1 MVSPLDIDSS
11 RPTIVAISTAP
22 GIGGIAVIR
31 LSGSDAIGIA
41 SKVWRGRHLADLK
54 GGTATFGRIVNDEG
68 EIIDEA
74 VATIFRAP
82 HSFTGEDTVEFSV
95 HGSGWIQQEVVN
107 LLCSNGAR
115 AANRGE
121 FTQRAFMNGKLD
133 LAQAESVGDLIAAS
147 SRSAHRLAM
156 TQLKGD
162 YSRRL
167 EELRGKLIEIASLLE
182 LELDFSEEDVEFADR
197 RQLRNLAEEILTEV
211 TRLADSFRHGKV
223 FKEGIPVV
231 IGGLPNA
238 GKSTLLNA
246 LAEDEK
252 AIVTDIPGT
261 TRDLIEERVEIDGI
275 LFRFIDTA
283 GLRHTDDTV
292 ERIGVE
298 RSRKAISEC
307 RILLW
312 LDDPTQSQ
320 TLQDKEFTDVATV
333 LPHDTAIIRLTTKS
347 DLQADSAPEAVNH
360 EINTNTAQVLK
371 NNEGEENTINRIKNL
386 VISAK
391 TGLGIKELQHEL
403 HRLATAGIDTKNE
416 IIVTNARHHES
427 LLAAADSLRRV
438 LDGLSTL
445 LSGDLIA
452 QDLRE
457 TLHHLSAIT
466 GQITTDNLL
475 QTIFSRFCI
484 GK

>member
-1 MVSPLDIDSS
+1 MTSEPLDIYSS
-11 RPTIVAISTAP
+11 GSSTIAAISTPP
-22 GIGGIAVIR
+22 GTGGIAVIR
-31 LSGSDAIGIA
+31 LSGPDALGIA
-41 SKVWRGRHLADLK
+41 SRIWKGRDLHACK
-54 GGTATFGRIVNDEG
+54 AWSAVFGRIVNGDG

-74 VATIFRAP
+74 IATVFHSP

-95 HGSGWIQQEVVN
+95 HGSGWIQQEVLN
-107 LLCSNGAR
+107 MLCNNGAR

-121 FTQRAFMNGKLD
+121 FTRRAFVNGKLD

-167 EELRGKLIEIASLLE
+167 DRLREKLIDIASLLE

-197 RQLRNLAEEILTEV
+197 RQLRDFAEDIRREV
-211 TRLADSFRHGKV
+211 GRLADSFRQGKV

-238 GKSTLLNA
+238 GKSTLMNA

-275 LFRFIDTA
+275 VFRFIDTA
-283 GLRHTDDTV
+283 GLRRTEDTV

-298 RSRKAISEC
+298 RSRNAIRQS

-312 LDDPTQSQ
+312 LEDPTQDRAKQDEEYQSISS
-320 TLQDKEFTDVATV
+320 TLPE
-333 LPHDTAIIRLTTKS
+333 DTIIIKLMTKS
-347 DLQADSAPEAVNH
+347 DLRSSNDVPLPTPKVDSARSLP
-360 EINTNTAQVLK
+360 
-371 NNEGEENTINRIKNL
+371 
-386 VISAK
+386 ISAK
-391 TGLGIKELQHEL
+391 TGTGISELQRILREA
-403 HRLATAGIDTKNE
+403 ATHGIDTRSD

-427 LLAAADSLRRV
+427 LVAASGSLDRV
-438 LDGLSTL
+438 LAGLSDGLP
-445 LSGDLIA
+445 GDLIA

-457 TLHHLSAIT
+457 TLHHLSTIT
-466 GQITTDNLL
+466 GQITTSTLL